1 MAPPTNCPKIK
12 PYTVIDLS
20 TRTVLSDEEVNTVL
34 NQASQKEYLKSIG
47 EYAYNG
53 NHAKANGDPPNFL
66 MLPQKVYIWSFFF
79 NNPQISGKGVLISL
93 YQVNQKWK

>member
-20 TRTVLSDEEVNTVL
+20 THTVLSEDEISKVL
-34 NQASQKEYLKSIG
+34 NQATEKEYLKSIG

-53 NHAKANGDPPNFL
+53 NHAKENGDPPNFL
-66 MLPQKVYIWSFFF
+66 LLPPKVFRFVCFVFIF
-79 NNPQISGKGVLISL
+79 L
-93 YQVNQKWK
+93 